1 MKDAYSFD
9 LDEAGA
15 RHSYNRMFVA
25 YLRTYARMGLTAIP
39 MQADTGPIGGDL
51 SHEFIVLAPTGES
64 EVFYHRNWEQLRS
77 LDVDADDP
85 AALQAFV
92 SGLTA
97 DYAATDEK
105 RDPAREAAARD
116 ALRQSRGIE
125 VGAIDRTSV
134 RWGTRVSVRVNL

>member
-1 MKDAYSFD
+1 
-9 LDEAGA
+9 
-15 RHSYNRMFVA
+15 MFVA
-25 YLRTYARMGLTAIP
+25 YLRTYARMGLSAIP

-97 DYAATDEK
+97 DYARSEE
-105 RDPAREAAARD
+105 RR
-116 ALRQSRGIE
+116 
-125 VGAIDRTSV
+125 VGQASGTTCST
-134 RWGTRVSVRVNL
+134 RWSPYH

>member
-1 MKDAYSFD
+1 
-9 LDEAGA
+9 
-15 RHSYNRMFVA
+15 
-25 YLRTYARMGLTAIP
+25 
-39 MQADTGPIGGDL
+39 MQADTGPIGGNL
-51 SHEFIVLAPTGES
+51 SHEFMVLAPTGES
-64 EVFYHRNWEQLRS
+64 EVCYHRNWEQLRS

-105 RDPAREAAARD
+105 RDPAREAAAGD

-125 VGAIDRTSV
+125 VGHIFSFGTKYSAAMGDRKS
-134 RWGTRVSVRVNL
+134 TRLNSSH

>member
-1 MKDAYSFD
+1 MRISDWSSDVCSSD
-9 LDEAGA
+9 L
-15 RHSYNRMFVA
+15 
-25 YLRTYARMGLTAIP
+25 
-39 MQADTGPIGGDL
+39 
-51 SHEFIVLAPTGES
+51 
-64 EVFYHRNWEQLRS
+64 QLRS

-105 RDPAREAAARD
+105 RDPAREAAAGD

-125 VGAIDRTSV
+125 VGHIFFFGTKYSAAMGMTVQGPDGSAITPQMGSY
-134 RWGTRVSVRVNL
+134 GIGVSRSEEHKSELQSLMRISYAVFCWKNKTHEL